1 MQITLN
7 AWAEQAIKLI
17 IKTME
22 ASTGIFGQ
30 SPDITGTGISCS
42 SCNSHKENYRFLAF
56 LRILTTVSKM
66 EGRGLS

>member
-22 ASTGIFGQ
+22 ASTQAYLGKVQI
-30 SPDITGTGISCS
+30 
-42 SCNSHKENYRFLAF
+42 
-56 LRILTTVSKM
+56 
-66 EGRGLS
+66 